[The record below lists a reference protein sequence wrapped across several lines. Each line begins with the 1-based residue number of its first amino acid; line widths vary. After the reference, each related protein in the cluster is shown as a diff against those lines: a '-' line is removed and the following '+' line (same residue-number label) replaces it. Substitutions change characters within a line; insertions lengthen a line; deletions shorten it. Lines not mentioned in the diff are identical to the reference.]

1 MRGGGGCGVR
11 GGGDVACGEG
21 GGGGRGGWGSGRLT
35 PPFNGVVKIEVA
47 IGRCCAIKPDNSANQ
62 TSSIVAIRSDAMFLS
77 TNFSMHHRR
86 RNDPKIFYSSDSI
99 TKIQDW
105 TDSIRHAACE
115 GCILSKN
122 RLDNDWTADVFW
134 RRYYTDS
141 DAVCV
146 FLTIILLYNITSLRS
161 PYSRA

>member
-1 MRGGGGCGVR
+1 MWRAGR
-11 GGGDVACGEG
+11 
-21 GGGGRGGWGSGRLT
+21 GGGRGGWGSGRLT
-35 PPFNGVVKIEVA
+35 PPFNG
-47 IGRCCAIKPDNSANQ
+47 RCCAIKPDSSADQ

-86 RNDPKIFYSSDSI
+86 RNDPKIFYFSDSI

-122 RLDNDWTADVFW
+122 RLDNDWTADVF
-134 RRYYTDS
+134 
-141 DAVCV
+141 
-146 FLTIILLYNITSLRS
+146 
-161 PYSRA
+161 